1 MLLISLYN
9 PAVDKT
15 YCFFYLLLISNK
27 NIMSKQI
34 YSFIF
39 LILSIALNAQSYKPN
54 LPNYEDYKA
63 FKGKPLSDKF
73 SNIES
78 VKVIYDLRR
87 QKMYYFNSSLI
98 RLHYDFVTDNLGYSK
113 GLEVFNNDNY
123 SNTEKGRDFLLGNLN
138 HIKGTEKWIFELAAS
153 DHMPI
158 SLIERFYNLI
168 VQSTFISKDLKF
180 YLNNSEKIE
189 WFQGNKFKIPCVK
202 SNYIFNEITYQEV
215 VSGRN
220 VGILKQY
227 KVKDLENTTPDP
239 DEIIILD
246 GTPDILPNVRGIIV
260 NELQTPLSHLVL
272 LGKNRKIPIMAY
284 TTVFKDSNIKKLI
297 SKKVELKISVDTFYI
312 KESNKKITQKII
324 KKKKKLIVD
333 NSVTQL
339 VDLSKIPK
347 KGANSI
353 GSKAQN
359 MSYLIAISKE
369 ISFKTPENAHAIP
382 FYFYTNHIQ
391 KKSISPLIQELLA
404 YPHKDSAQWI
414 NKQLKKIRNAIKKEP
429 INTELIAKLN
439 QAFKN
444 APFKNFRFRSST
456 NAEDM
461 DDFNGAGLYDS
472 KTGIMGDSIKTF
484 EKAIKQV
491 WASAWNESS
500 YMERELFGIDQQSI
514 AMGVLV
520 HRSFPD
526 ELANGVIITKNI
538 FRENFSG
545 ITVNIQKG
553 ENSVVKPAKGE
564 VCEQF
569 VIYHF
574 NTGTDTDDFDVDYT
588 SNSNLNNNEPLLTR
602 KEIGNLFLVSKK
614 IESKMYRYWRKNLFH
629 PVDIEF
635 KIVGANRDLYIK
647 QVRPFNE

>member
-1 MLLISLYN
+1 
-9 PAVDKT
+9 
-15 YCFFYLLLISNK
+15 
-27 NIMSKQI
+27 
-34 YSFIF
+34 
-39 LILSIALNAQSYKPN
+39 
-54 LPNYEDYKA
+54 
-63 FKGKPLSDKF
+63 
-73 SNIES
+73 
-78 VKVIYDLRR
+78 
-87 QKMYYFNSSLI
+87 
-98 RLHYDFVTDNLGYSK
+98 
-113 GLEVFNNDNY
+113 
-123 SNTEKGRDFLLGNLN
+123 
-138 HIKGTEKWIFELAAS
+138 
-153 DHMPI
+153 
-158 SLIERFYNLI
+158 
-168 VQSTFISKDLKF
+168 
-180 YLNNSEKIE
+180 
-189 WFQGNKFKIPCVK
+189 
-202 SNYIFNEITYQEV
+202 
-215 VSGRN
+215 
-220 VGILKQY
+220 
-227 KVKDLENTTPDP
+227 
-239 DEIIILD
+239 
-246 GTPDILPNVRGIIV
+246 
-260 NELQTPLSHLVL
+260 
-272 LGKNRKIPIMAY
+272 
-284 TTVFKDSNIKKLI
+284 
-297 SKKVELKISVDTFYI
+297 
-312 KESNKKITQKII
+312 
-324 KKKKKLIVD
+324 
-333 NSVTQL
+333 
-339 VDLSKIPK
+339 
-347 KGANSI
+347 
-353 GSKAQN
+353 
-359 MSYLIAISKE
+359 
-369 ISFKTPENAHAIP
+369 
-382 FYFYTNHIQ
+382 
-391 KKSISPLIQELLA
+391 
-404 YPHKDSAQWI
+404 
-414 NKQLKKIRNAIKKEP
+414 
-429 INTELIAKLN
+429 
-439 QAFKN
+439 
-444 APFKNFRFRSST
+444 
-456 NAEDM
+456 M